1 MWNEPSYLES
11 LLDDALGDLSR
22 LLEEADI
29 REVMVNAPD
38 DVWVERAG
46 QLEPA
51 PLRFS
56 AAATRTVIHVLA
68 ALSARTEGFEH
79 TRPLLDM
86 GFRDWRISAVLPP
99 VAVQGPA
106 LCLRKHGGR
115 IFPLQQFTEGV
126 STGSETTPPVFEIP
140 RQPDVHGQLLHWI
153 RERKN
158 LLVSGGTGTGKT
170 ALLNAL
176 IAQIPETQRLVVIE
190 DTRELRVEHPNR
202 VIFEAHPAAG
212 VTLRDLVR
220 QALRFRPDRI
230 IIGEVRGAEAFD
242 LLQAMNT
249 GHEGC
254 LGTLHANSAEE
265 ALHRLVQLVL
275 QAGMGW
281 TEEAIAR
288 QVGRTIGGIIQLGRV
303 EGRRRI
309 DHIQRVEGYEH
320 GRYQGYP

>member
-22 LLEEADI
+22 LLDEADV

-46 QLEPA
+46 RLEPVS
-51 PLRFS
+51 LNFS
-56 AAATRTVIHVLA
+56 AAATRTVIQVLA
-68 ALSARTEGFEH
+68 ALSARTAGFEQA
-79 TRPLLDM
+79 RPLLDL
-86 GFRDWRISAVLPP
+86 GFRDWRVSAVLPP
-99 VAVQGPA
+99 VAVRGPT

-115 IFPLQQFTEGV
+115 IFPLQQFTDGASV
-126 STGSETTPPVFEIP
+126 GSETIPPAFDAP
-140 RQPDVHGQLLHWI
+140 HRPDLHDQLLHWI
-153 RERKN
+153 RDRKN

-254 LGTLHANSAEE
+254 LGTLHANSAGE

-281 TEEAIAR
+281 TEESIAR

-303 EGRRRI
+303 EGRRRV
-309 DHIQRVEGYEH
+309 DHIQRVG
-320 GRYQGYP
+320 G

>member
-126 STGSETTPPVFEIP
+126 STGSETTPPVFETTP
-140 RQPDVHGQLLHWI
+140 STRCPWP
-153 RERKN
+153 
-158 LLVSGGTGTGKT
+158 
-170 ALLNAL
+170 
-176 IAQIPETQRLVVIE
+176 IA
-190 DTRELRVEHPNR
+190 
-202 VIFEAHPAAG
+202 A
-212 VTLRDLVR
+212 
-220 QALRFRPDRI
+220 
-230 IIGEVRGAEAFD
+230 
-242 LLQAMNT
+242 
-249 GHEGC
+249 
-254 LGTLHANSAEE
+254 
-265 ALHRLVQLVL
+265 
-275 QAGMGW
+275 
-281 TEEAIAR
+281 
-288 QVGRTIGGIIQLGRV
+288 
-303 EGRRRI
+303 
-309 DHIQRVEGYEH
+309 
-320 GRYQGYP
+320 